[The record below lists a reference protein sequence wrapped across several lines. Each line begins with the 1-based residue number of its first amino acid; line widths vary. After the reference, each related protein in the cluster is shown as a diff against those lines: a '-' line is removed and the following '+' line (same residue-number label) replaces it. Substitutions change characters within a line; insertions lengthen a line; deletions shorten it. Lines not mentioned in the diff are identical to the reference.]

1 MTTPPSPAT
10 TLTPELRRDIER
22 WFARRGVPQLIEG
35 YSSERAMDSRAAP
48 LISLWLVIGTIK
60 DWGTRPDWPVAWN
73 LIGIAATIA
82 WMAVVWT
89 ILSRLRHRPAALR
102 PSTFD
107 ILDIAIIGCL
117 PALPAA
123 LIDQNGFEA
132 IAATLG
138 ALTGIGVIYLVIGF
152 GIIAIGIWAF
162 ERLWLQLI
170 HLVEL
175 VARTL
180 PLLVILVVF
189 LLFGAEIWQVAH
201 AMNASELALVLI
213 FLLVMASL
221 FVVTAFHREFSRLG
235 DELCREAILASA
247 ATTPVAPLVTFASPA
262 LQGLPRLTW
271 LHRSNLT
278 LLVVVPQLLQ
288 VAAVALIVMAFLVVF
303 AVLAIPG
310 DVQAGWIGTSPRVL
324 VEFSLA
330 NEPRTISAEMLV
342 VSAVLGGIVGL
353 YFSGLAISDPTY
365 RSEQFDRDVD
375 GVRELLAAR
384 AVYLDAIGQHDATTS
399 GAPTPLPNL

>member
-1 MTTPPSPAT
+1 M
-10 TLTPELRRDIER
+10 TPELRRDIER

-60 DWGTRPDWPVAWN
+60 DWGTRPDWPLAWN
-73 LIGIAATIA
+73 VIGIAATIA

-89 ILSRLRHRPAALR
+89 VLSRLRHRPVALR

-107 ILDIAIIGCL
+107 MFDIATIGLL

-123 LIDQNGFEA
+123 LIDQNVFEA

-138 ALTGIGVIYLVIGF
+138 ALAGIGAIYIVIGF
-152 GIIAIGIWAF
+152 GLIEIAMWAF
-162 ERLWLQLI
+162 ERLWLQLV

-201 AMNASELALVLI
+201 AMNATELALVLL
-213 FLLVMASL
+213 FLLFMASM
-221 FVVTAFHREFSRLG
+221 FVVTAFRREFRRLG
-235 DELCREAILASA
+235 VELHRKEILESA
-247 ATTPVAPLVTFASPA
+247 AATPVAPLVAVASPG
-262 LQGLPRLTW
+262 LVGLPRLSW

-310 DVQAGWIGTSPRVL
+310 DVQAGWIGTVPRV
-324 VEFSLA
+324 VIQFSLA
-330 NEPRTISAEMLV
+330 NEARTISAEMLV

-384 AVYLDAIGQHDATTS
+384 AVYLDAIERGPD
-399 GAPTPLPNL
+399 

>member
-1 MTTPPSPAT
+1 
-10 TLTPELRRDIER
+10 
-22 WFARRGVPQLIEG
+22 
-35 YSSERAMDSRAAP
+35 MDSRAAP
-48 LISLWLVIGTIK
+48 LISLWLIVGTIR

-73 LIGIAATIA
+73 VVGIAATIA
-82 WMAVVWT
+82 WMAVVWA
-89 ILSRLRHRPAALR
+89 IVSRLRHRPAALR

-107 ILDIAIIGCL
+107 MLDIATIGFL

-123 LIDQNGFEA
+123 LIDQNATEA
-132 IAATLG
+132 ITATLG
-138 ALTGIGVIYLVIGF
+138 ALTGIGVIYIVIGF
-152 GIIAIGIWAF
+152 GLIEIGIWAF
-162 ERLWLQLI
+162 ERLWLQLV

-201 AMNASELALVLI
+201 AMSAIELALVLI
-213 FLLVMASL
+213 FLLLMSLL
-221 FVVTAFHREFSRLG
+221 FVVTAFRREFNRLG
-235 DELCREAILASA
+235 EELHREAILESA
-247 ATTPVAPLVTFASPA
+247 AATPVAPLVAVASPA
-262 LQGLPRLTW
+262 LDGLPRLSW

-310 DVQAGWIGTSPRVL
+310 DVQAGWIGALPRVV
-324 VEFSLA
+324 VEFPLA
-330 NEPRTISAEMLV
+330 GEPRTISAELLV

-384 AVYLDAIGQHDATTS
+384 AVYLDAIRQKPS
-399 GAPTPLPNL
+399 

>member
-1 MTTPPSPAT
+1 MTTPDAPPSA
-10 TLTPELRRDIER
+10 LTPELRRGIER

-35 YSSERAMDSRAAP
+35 YSSEKAMDSRAAP
-48 LISLWLVIGTIK
+48 LISLWLIVGTIK
-60 DWGTRPDWPVAWN
+60 DWGTRPDWPLASN

-82 WMAVVWT
+82 WMALVWT
-89 ILSRLRHRPAALR
+89 VVSRLRRRPVAIR

-107 ILDIAIIGCL
+107 MFDIATIALL

-123 LIDQNGFEA
+123 LIDQNIFEA

-138 ALTGIGVIYLVIGF
+138 ALTGIGVIYLFVGF
-152 GIIAIGIWAF
+152 GLIEIGLWGF
-162 ERLWLQLI
+162 ERLWLQLV

-201 AMNASELALVLI
+201 AMNAVELALVLL
-213 FLLVMASL
+213 FLLLMASL
-221 FVVTAFHREFSRLG
+221 FVITAFQREFNRLG
-235 DELCREAILASA
+235 RELGRESILETA
-247 ATTPVAPLVTFASPA
+247 ATTPVAPLVGVASPA
-262 LQGLPRLTW
+262 LDGLPRLTW

-310 DVQAGWIGTSPRVL
+310 DVQAGWIGSPPRVL
-324 VEFSLA
+324 LEFSMA
-330 NEPRTISAEMLV
+330 SEPRTISVELLV

-384 AVYLDAIGQHDATTS
+384 AVYLDAIRQSPDA
-399 GAPTPLPNL
+399 

>member
-1 MTTPPSPAT
+1 MTIDDSPAP
-10 TLTPELRRDIER
+10 TLTPALRRDIER

-35 YSSERAMDSRAAP
+35 YSSERAMDTRAAP
-48 LISLWLVIGTIK
+48 LISLWLIAGTVK
-60 DWGTRPDWPVAWN
+60 DWGTRPDWPLAWN
-73 LIGIAATIA
+73 ILGVAGTIA
-82 WMAVVWT
+82 WMAVVWAVV
-89 ILSRLRHRPAALR
+89 SRLRHRPMALR

-107 ILDIAIIGCL
+107 MFDIATIGLL
-117 PALPAA
+117 PAVPAA
-123 LIDQNGFEA
+123 MIDQNAGES

-138 ALTGIGVIYLVIGF
+138 ALSGIGAIYIVIGF
-152 GIIAIGIWAF
+152 GLIEIGLWAF

-180 PLLVILVVF
+180 PVLVILVVF

-201 AMNASELALVLI
+201 ATNAGELALVLG
-213 FLLVMASL
+213 FLLLMASIIA
-221 FVVTAFHREFSRLG
+221 VTAFRRELTRLERDLNPDG
-235 DELCREAILASA
+235 ILESA
-247 ATTPVAPLVTFASPA
+247 AGSPVAPLLGTARPTDV
-262 LQGLPRLTW
+262 GLPRLSW

-288 VAAVALIVMAFLVVF
+288 VVAVAVIVTAFLVAF

-310 DVQAGWIGTSPRVL
+310 DVQAGWIGAVPRVV
-324 VEFSLA
+324 VEYSLLDEA
-330 NEPRTISAEMLV
+330 RIISAELLI
-342 VSAVLGGIVGL
+342 VSSVLGGIVGL

-384 AVYLDAIGQHDATTS
+384 VVYLEAIRRERAI
-399 GAPTPLPNL
+399 

>member
-1 MTTPPSPAT
+1 MTTPDSPASA
-10 TLTPELRRDIER
+10 LTPELRRDIEH

-48 LISLWLVIGTIK
+48 LISLWLLVGTIK
-60 DWGTRPDWPVAWN
+60 DWGTRPDWPLAWN
-73 LIGIAATIA
+73 VIGVLATIA
-82 WMAVVWT
+82 WMAVAWT
-89 ILSRLRHRPAALR
+89 IFSRLRHRQVRMR

-107 ILDIAIIGCL
+107 MFDIAAIGVL

-123 LIDQNGFEA
+123 LIDQNAYEA

-138 ALTGIGVIYLVIGF
+138 ALSGIGAVYIVIGF
-152 GIIAIGIWAF
+152 GLIEIGRWAF
-162 ERLWLQLI
+162 ERLWLQLV

-201 AMNASELALVLI
+201 AMNASELALVLL
-213 FLLVMASL
+213 FLLLMAAL
-221 FVVTAFHREFSRLG
+221 FGVTAFRRELGRLQR
-235 DELCREAILASA
+235 ELDRERILASA
-247 ATTPVAPLVTFASPA
+247 AETPAAPLVAEAGPA
-262 LQGLPRLTW
+262 LSSAPLSW
-271 LHRSNLT
+271 LHGSNLT

-288 VAAVALIVMAFLVVF
+288 VAAVGLIVSAFLVVF

-310 DVQAGWIGTSPRVL
+310 DVQALWIGAVPRKV

-330 NEPRTISAEMLV
+330 NELRTISAELLI

-384 AVYLDAIGQHDATTS
+384 AVYLDACDRVLGEP
-399 GAPTPLPNL
+399 GAVDP

>member
-1 MTTPPSPAT
+1 VSTLEAPAAS
-10 TLTPELRRDIER
+10 LTPELRRGIER

-35 YSSERAMDSRAAP
+35 YSSEKAMDSRAAP
-48 LISLWLVIGTIK
+48 LISLWLIAGTAK
-60 DWGTRPDWPVAWN
+60 DWGTRPDWPLAWN

-82 WMAVVWT
+82 WMALVWT
-89 ILSRLRHRPAALR
+89 VVSRLRHRPVAIR

-107 ILDIAIIGCL
+107 MFDIATIALL

-123 LIDQNGFEA
+123 LIDQNIFEA
-132 IAATLG
+132 VAATLG
-138 ALTGIGVIYLVIGF
+138 ALTGIGVIYVVIGF
-152 GIIAIGIWAF
+152 GLIEIGLWAF
-162 ERLWLQLI
+162 ERLWLQLV

-201 AMNASELALVLI
+201 AMDAVELALVLL
-213 FLLVMASL
+213 FLLLMASL
-221 FVVTAFHREFSRLG
+221 FVVIAFQREFSQLG
-235 DELCREAILASA
+235 RELRRESILETA
-247 ATTPVAPLVTFASPA
+247 ATTPVAPLVSAASPA
-262 LQGLPRLTW
+262 LDGLPRLTW

-278 LLVVVPQLLQ
+278 LLVLVPQLLQ
-288 VAAVALIVMAFLVVF
+288 VVAVALIVMSFLVVF
-303 AVLAIPG
+303 AMLAIPG
-310 DVQAGWIGTSPRVL
+310 DVQAGWIGSAPRVL
-324 VEFSLA
+324 LEFSMA
-330 NEPRTISAEMLV
+330 GEPRTISAELLG

-375 GVRELLAAR
+375 GVRELVAAR
-384 AVYLDAIGQHDATTS
+384 AVYLDAIRQS
-399 GAPTPLPNL
+399 GE

>member
-1 MTTPPSPAT
+1 MTTHHLPASAM
-10 TLTPELRRDIER
+10 TPERRREIER

-35 YSSERAMDSRAAP
+35 YSSEGAMDSRAAP
-48 LISLWLVIGTIK
+48 LISLWLVVGTVT
-60 DWGTRPDWPVAWN
+60 DWGTRAGWPLAWN
-73 LIGIAATIA
+73 LVGVAGTLA
-82 WMAVVWT
+82 WMALVWT
-89 ILSRLRHRPAALR
+89 VVSRLRHRPVALR

-107 ILDIAIIGCL
+107 LLDIATIGFL
-117 PALPAA
+117 PAVPAA
-123 LIDQNGFEA
+123 LMHQDALDAVATMLESLAVIGA
-132 IAATLG
+132 IY
-138 ALTGIGVIYLVIGF
+138 VVIGF
-152 GIIAIGIWAF
+152 GLIEIGMWAF
-162 ERLWLQLI
+162 ERLWLQLV

-201 AMNASELALVLI
+201 AMNAAELALVLL
-213 FLLVMASL
+213 FLLGMASL

-235 DELCREAILASA
+235 RELHRGEILALA
-247 ATTPVAPLVTFASPA
+247 AGTPVEPLVAEVGPA
-262 LQGLPRLTW
+262 LDGLPRLSW

-288 VAAVALIVMAFLVVF
+288 VAAVALIVMAFLIVF

-310 DVQAGWIGTSPRVL
+310 DVQASWIGTDPRVL
-324 VEFSLA
+324 AEFSMA
-330 NEPRTISAEMLV
+330 NEPRTISAELLG

-384 AVYLDAIGQHDATTS
+384 AVYLDAIRHDP
-399 GAPTPLPNL
+399 G

>member
-1 MTTPPSPAT
+1 VASTDPSGT
-10 TLTPELRRDIER
+10 GLTPELRRDIER

-48 LISLWLVIGTIK
+48 LILLWLFAGTILE
-60 DWGTRPDWPVAWN
+60 WGTRPDWPLAWNVSGVAGTLAWMVVAW
-73 LIGIAATIA
+73 
-82 WMAVVWT
+82 AVV
-89 ILSRLRHRPAALR
+89 SRIRHRPVALR

-107 ILDIAIIGCL
+107 GFDIATIGLL
-117 PALPAA
+117 PALPSA
-123 LIDQNGFEA
+123 LIEQDALEP
-132 IAATLG
+132 IAATLE
-138 ALTGIGVIYLVIGF
+138 ALTVIGAIYVVIGF
-152 GIIAIGIWAF
+152 GLIEIGMWAF
-162 ERLWLQLI
+162 ERLWLQLV

-201 AMNASELALVLI
+201 AMSAGELVLVLL
-213 FLLVMASL
+213 FLLLMASL
-221 FVVTAFHREFSRLG
+221 FVVTAFRREFSRMG
-235 DELCREAILASA
+235 RELNREAILESVV
-247 ATTPVAPLVTFASPA
+247 ATPAAPLVAAASP
-262 LQGLPRLTW
+262 GLECPPRLSW

-288 VAAVALIVMAFLVVF
+288 VAAVAMIVMAFLVVF

-310 DVQAGWIGTSPRVL
+310 DVQAGWIGTLPRVVL
-324 VEFSLA
+324 EFSLA
-330 NEPRTISAEMLV
+330 DEPRTISAELLV

-353 YFSGLAISDPTY
+353 YFSGLAVSDPTY

-375 GVRELLAAR
+375 GVRELWAAR
-384 AVYLDAIGQHDATTS
+384 AVYLDAIGRERDGVMKRERQAT
-399 GAPTPLPNL
+399 

>member
-1 MTTPPSPAT
+1 M
-10 TLTPELRRDIER
+10 TPELRREIER
-22 WFARRGVPQLIEG
+22 WFAKRGVPQLIEG

-48 LISLWLVIGTIK
+48 LVSLWLIVGTVK
-60 DWGTRPDWPVAWN
+60 DWGTRPDWPLAWN
-73 LIGIAATIA
+73 AIGIAATMA
-82 WMAVVWT
+82 WIVAVWASV
-89 ILSRLRHRPAALR
+89 SRLRARPVALR

-107 ILDIAIIGCL
+107 MLDIATIALL

-123 LIDQNGFEA
+123 LIDQHPAEA
-132 IAATLG
+132 VAATLG
-138 ALTGIGVIYLVIGF
+138 ALSGIGAIYVVIGF
-152 GIIAIGIWAF
+152 GLFEIGQWAF
-162 ERLWLQLI
+162 ERLWLQLV

-201 AMNASELALVLI
+201 AMDAAELALVLL
-213 FLLVMASL
+213 FLLAMASL
-221 FVVTAFHREFSRLG
+221 FVITAFQREFARITRTL
-235 DELCREAILASA
+235 DRDAVLQSA
-247 ATTPVAPLVTFASPA
+247 AGTPVGPLVARVGPRVMGS
-262 LQGLPRLTW
+262 PRLTW
-271 LHRSNLT
+271 LQRSNLT

-288 VAAVALIVMAFLVVF
+288 VLAVALIVMTFLVTF

-310 DVQAGWIGTSPRVL
+310 DVQAGWIGTAPRVVL
-324 VEFSLA
+324 EFSVA
-330 NEPRTISAEMLV
+330 SEPRTISAELLV

-384 AVYLDAIGQHDATTS
+384 AVYLDALRDD
-399 GAPTPLPNL
+399 P

>member
-1 MTTPPSPAT
+1 MTTPDPPRSA
-10 TLTPELRRDIER
+10 LTPELRRDIER
-22 WFARRGVPQLIEG
+22 WFAKRGVPQLIEG

-48 LISLWLVIGTIK
+48 LISLWLIVGTIK
-60 DWGTRPDWPVAWN
+60 DWGTRPDWPLVSN
-73 LIGIAATIA
+73 VIGIAATIA
-82 WMAVVWT
+82 WMAVVW
-89 ILSRLRHRPAALR
+89 IVVSRLRHRPAALR

-107 ILDIAIIGCL
+107 IFDIATIALL

-123 LIDQNGFEA
+123 LIDQNAFEA
-132 IAATLG
+132 VAATLG
-138 ALTGIGVIYLVIGF
+138 ALTGIGAIYVVIGF
-152 GIIAIGIWAF
+152 GLIEIGLWAF

-201 AMNASELALVLI
+201 AMSAVELALVLL
-213 FLLVMASL
+213 FLLFMASL
-221 FVVTAFHREFSRLG
+221 FVVTAFQREFSRLG
-235 DELCREAILASA
+235 RELQRAAILEGA
-247 ATTPVAPLVTFASPA
+247 AATPVAPLAALASPT
-262 LQGLPRLTW
+262 LDGLPRLSW

-288 VAAVALIVMAFLVVF
+288 AAAVALIVMAFLVVF

-310 DVQAGWIGTSPRVL
+310 DVQAGWIGTSPRVIA
-324 VEFSLA
+324 EFTLA
-330 NEPRTISAEMLV
+330 NEPRTISAELLV

-365 RSEQFDRDVD
+365 RTEQFDRDVD

-384 AVYLDAIGQHDATTS
+384 AVYLDAIRQGQD
-399 GAPTPLPNL
+399 

>member
-1 MTTPPSPAT
+1 VTTPVSPPT

-48 LISLWLVIGTIK
+48 LISLWLIAGTIWH
-60 DWGTRPDWPVAWN
+60 WGTRPDWPVAWN
-73 LIGIAATIA
+73 VIGIAATIA
-82 WMAVVWT
+82 WMAFVWA
-89 ILSRLRHRPAALR
+89 IVSRLRHRPAALR

-107 ILDIAIIGCL
+107 MLDIATIALL

-123 LIDQNGFEA
+123 LIDQNVTEA
-132 IAATLG
+132 ITATLG
-138 ALTGIGVIYLVIGF
+138 ALTGIGAIYIVIGF
-152 GIIAIGIWAF
+152 GLIEIGIWAF
-162 ERLWLQLI
+162 ERLWLQLV

-201 AMNASELALVLI
+201 AMSVGELALVLA
-213 FLLVMASL
+213 FLLLMASM
-221 FVVTAFHREFSRLG
+221 FVITAFRREFSRLG
-235 DELCREAILASA
+235 EELRREAILESA
-247 ATTPVAPLVTFASPA
+247 AATPVAPLVAGASPA
-262 LQGLPRLTW
+262 LDGLPRLSW

-310 DVQAGWIGTSPRVL
+310 DVQAGWIGAAPRVV
-324 VEFSLA
+324 VEFPLA
-330 NEPRTISAEMLV
+330 NEPRTISTELLV

-384 AVYLDAIGQHDATTS
+384 AVYLDAIGQEAD
-399 GAPTPLPNL
+399 